1 MCRAVWRVITQQC
14 SNKLYSGKKQP
25 SCLRC
30 RAQSAIALRMPSH
43 LAHSTPHIHVDV
55 LLTHA
60 TSVHHLPHAYQAS
73 ICTHGPV
80 HTCIQAILP
89 STNML
94 TCPCQTTRSKAP
106 TSYVLSSCNSFAC
119 QLCNNQQQQVIGEPL
134 AVLRSLILGQ
144 QVCVL
149 CRASMHCHIH
159 VCVCVCVCMYVC
171 VCVCVCVIQHCKQPD
186 ERQSKTDR
194 GRVRRETE

>member
-1 MCRAVWRVITQQC
+1 MLMC
-14 SNKLYSGKKQP
+14 S
-25 SCLRC
+25 
-30 RAQSAIALRMPSH
+30 SH
-43 LAHSTPHIHVDV
+43 MQH
-55 LLTHA
+55 
-60 TSVHHLPHAYQAS
+60 
-73 ICTHGPV
+73 
-80 HTCIQAILP
+80 P
-89 STNML
+89 STTYHMHTRL
-94 TCPCQTTRSKAP
+94 ASAHMDLCIRAYRPYCLARTCSHAPVKLRAPKHRHIRVSGMHIRVYGLKGCQTTRSKAP

-171 VCVCVCVIQHCKQPD
+171 VCVCVCVSYNTASNRTRD
-186 ERQSKTDR
+186 
-194 GRVRRETE
+194 RVRRTEAE